1 MKQPHHRTNSGSRVA
16 SMLLLAIMPYLLFSP
31 CSCAVT
37 ESTDRQ
43 ASILDR
49 STSMMT
55 ANDSIAIAAVSSDL
69 QHYDIERLFPFPST
83 AKERRALVSC
93 QDRVIPYFLFCFSH
107 RFRAHIIS
115 CNNIDFFSRSRRRR
129 GRGSDNP
136 KKLILGQ
143 VQANHL
149 LPNLPRQL
157 YHLLLRYHLLHQYHP
172 SRHSNLQSLLL
183 HPGRRLH
190 R

>member
-93 QDRVIPYFLFCFSH
+93 
-107 RFRAHIIS
+107 
-115 CNNIDFFSRSRRRR
+115 
-129 GRGSDNP
+129 
-136 KKLILGQ
+136 
-143 VQANHL
+143 
-149 LPNLPRQL
+149 
-157 YHLLLRYHLLHQYHP
+157 
-172 SRHSNLQSLLL
+172 
-183 HPGRRLH
+183 
-190 R
+190 